1 MVRDVQGEM
10 LGAKKG
16 PSEGTTEVASEGVH
30 KQKASETS
38 EARETSKAQASD
50 GASKR
55 SIGRNDGTNC
65 NRQKQKM
72 KPHPARECAMQC
84 GNGSTPMRQ
93 PRRTD
98 LR

>member
-16 PSEGTTEVASEGVH
+16 PSEGTSEVASEGVH
-30 KQKASETS
+30 RPKASDTS

-55 SIGRNDGTNC
+55 SIGRNDGTNR
-65 NRQKQKM
+65 NDENKR
-72 KPHPARECAMQC
+72 
-84 GNGSTPMRQ
+84 
-93 PRRTD
+93 
-98 LR
+98 